1 MIEQVSEPAVGDVV
15 KVKFQRRVCRGM
27 LAEVGTRRAMN
38 AKEEAFLSGKYT
50 PFSRKRQASP
60 LESPSSELTNA
71 KKAKRRRRM
80 LRLKEVDEDEDEG
93 GEIPAEAEEL
103 ADVVEGVVGR
113 VVVEVYEAHD
123 LMV

>member
-1 MIEQVSEPAVGDVV
+1 
-15 KVKFQRRVCRGM
+15 
-27 LAEVGTRRAMN
+27 
-38 AKEEAFLSGKYT
+38 
-50 PFSRKRQASP
+50 
-60 LESPSSELTNA
+60 
-71 KKAKRRRRM
+71 M
-80 LRLKEVDEDEDEG
+80 LRLKEVDMDEDEDEG